1 MKKKIIYIVIIA
13 LVVVVVS
20 IYLFTLPKELGNMS
34 QRCAKQTTSTS
45 NISFQGEAG
54 DKIKISFSSR
64 VINGDLDV
72 FLYDSKGNV
81 VYVLDRAKEL
91 RTYYTFEHSDTYTLI
106 AEYRNFTGRFD
117 IRVYKV
123 Y

>member
-1 MKKKIIYIVIIA
+1 MKKKNIYIVIIV

-20 IYLFTLPKELGNMS
+20 IYLLTRPKELGDMN
-34 QRCAKQTTSTS
+34 QRYAKQTTSTS
-45 NISFQGEAG
+45 NISFQGETG

-81 VYVLDRAKEL
+81 VYVLDRAREL
-91 RTYYTFEHSDTYTLI
+91 RTYYTFGYSDTYTLI

-123 Y
+123 D

>member
-1 MKKKIIYIVIIA
+1 MKKKIIYIVIIV
-13 LVVVVVS
+13 LVVIAVS
-20 IYLFTLPKELGNMS
+20 IYLLTRPKELGNMN
-34 QRCAKQTTSTS
+34 QRYAKQTTSTS

-72 FLYDSKGNV
+72 FLNDSKGNV
-81 VYVLDRAKEL
+81 VYTLDRAREL
-91 RTYYTFEHSDTYTLI
+91 RTYYTFDYSDTYTLI

-117 IRVYKV
+117 IKV
-123 Y
+123 YEVD